1 MGFLDKLFNFGKDNE
16 SDSKVSPTQSIK
28 MGRYSDNNKTVAKTK
43 KWYEA
48 EDLFKEKK
56 FNESIEC
63 FFDYLRDDIEDNV
76 RLHKQE
82 DHSYR
87 FEIYQ
92 GTKIVHGNI
101 SPQEINAEVSLAKM
115 EKGSIPVMRRLLEMN
130 YSLFYSRFALK
141 DEKLCMLFDSAR
153 EVASPNKLY
162 YGLKELATKAD
173 KQDDLLVSDFAT
185 LKAVDD
191 LHVEIFSDSEKEIKY
206 KYFSFWI
213 ESTLKK
219 VEELNQDSFSGGIA
233 YLFLTLIYKI
243 DYLITPEG
251 KLLNEIERINS
262 IYWLN
267 KEEKTSVERNQLLKD
282 AFKKLLGWEKSEVLK
297 YFYRAKATFSV
308 NVPKAQSEIADIIKS
323 SLENMLWYKDNK
335 YPEIA
340 NAVMEYGI
348 SYCQYTYSLPKPS
361 TDLFNL
367 FMHINYAS
375 FFKELGFTEG
385 YYNEGTFKMFD
396 IQKKIDKIIS
406 GAQEKYPQLQFNT
419 DQLNFTSL
427 VDFNQSFLKQ
437 MELLHFESKA

>member
-282 AFKKLLGWEKSEVLK
+282 AFKNYLDGKRVK
-297 YFYRAKATFSV
+297 Y
-308 NVPKAQSEIADIIKS
+308 
-323 SLENMLWYKDNK
+323 
-335 YPEIA
+335 
-340 NAVMEYGI
+340 
-348 SYCQYTYSLPKPS
+348 
-361 TDLFNL
+361 
-367 FMHINYAS
+367 
-375 FFKELGFTEG
+375 
-385 YYNEGTFKMFD
+385 
-396 IQKKIDKIIS
+396 
-406 GAQEKYPQLQFNT
+406 
-419 DQLNFTSL
+419 
-427 VDFNQSFLKQ
+427 
-437 MELLHFESKA
+437 